1 MVFFAAYNSPLG
13 LIVIE
18 SDGEALTGLQFADEN
33 VCSCKTECGET
44 ETGMME
50 WGEMSCGMMEHNDAG
65 VGKNEHC
72 KAVSAI
78 PVIAATIRWLDDY
91 FSGKRTENATMGKQP
106 ENVTIGNQTENAT
119 ISVKADARIVVQPGG
134 TMFQRRVWQALLA
147 IPYGETVSYGEI
159 AQIVGCRSAQAVG
172 QAVGANPIAIL
183 IPCHR
188 VIAANGKL
196 GGYAYGEEIKKRLL
210 GWEQQSKFKTSV
222 GKSQ

>member
-1 MVFFAAYNSPLG
+1 MVFFAAYHSPLG

-18 SDGEALTGLQFADEN
+18 SDGEVLTGLRFADEN
-33 VCSCKTECGET
+33 VCSCKTDRSET
-44 ETGMME
+44 ETGMIE
-50 WGEMSCGMMEHNDAG
+50 WGKMSCGMMEHNDAG

-72 KAVSAI
+72 KAAAAI

-106 ENVTIGNQTENAT
+106 ENVTIGKQPENAAMSKQT
-119 ISVKADARIVVQPGG
+119 DTLIVVKPKG
-134 TMFQRRVWQALLA
+134 TMFQQRVWQALLA

-159 AQIVGCRSAQAVG
+159 ARMVGCKSAQAVG

-188 VIAANGKL
+188 VIAANGKI
-196 GGYAYGEEIKKRLL
+196 GGYAYGEEKKKRLL
-210 GWEQQSKFKTSV
+210 SWEQQGKHKTFFC
-222 GKSQ
+222 

>member
-13 LIVIE
+13 LVVIE
-18 SDGEALTGLQFADEN
+18 SDGEVLTGLRFADEN
-33 VCSCKTECGET
+33 VCSDRAERCET

-50 WGEMSCGMMEHNDAG
+50 WGKMSCGMMEHNDAG

-78 PVIAATIRWLDDY
+78 PVIAATVRWLDDY
-91 FSGKRTENATMGKQP
+91 FSGRQTENATMG
-106 ENVTIGNQTENAT
+106 A
-119 ISVKADARIVVQPGG
+119 KADARIVVKPKG
-134 TMFQRRVWQALLA
+134 TMFQQRVWQALLT
-147 IPYGETVSYGEI
+147 IPYGETISYGEI
-159 AQIVGCRSAQAVG
+159 ARMVGCRSAQAVG

-188 VIAANGKL
+188 VIAANGNL
-196 GGYAYGEEIKKRLL
+196 GGYAYGDEIKKRLL
-210 GWEQQSKFKTSV
+210 AWEQQSKFKTSV

>member
-1 MVFFAAYNSPLG
+1 MVFTATYHSPFG

-18 SDGEALTGLQFADEN
+18 SDGEVLTCLRFADEN
-33 VCSCKTECGET
+33 VCSDRAERGET

-50 WGEMSCGMMEHNDAG
+50 WGKMSCGMMVHNDAG

-72 KAVSAI
+72 KAASAI
-78 PVIAATIRWLDDY
+78 PVIAATVRWLDDY

-119 ISVKADARIVVQPGG
+119 ISVKSDARIVVKSGG
-134 TMFQRRVWQALLA
+134 TMFQQRVWQALLNV
-147 IPYGETVSYGEI
+147 PYGETVNYGEI
-159 AQIVGCRSAQAVG
+159 ARMVGCKSAQAVG
-172 QAVGANPIAIL
+172 QAVGANPIALL

-188 VIAANGKL
+188 VIAANGKI
-196 GGYAYGEEIKKRLL
+196 GGYAYGEERKKRLL
-210 GWEQQSKFKTSV
+210 AWEQQSKFKTSV